1 MGDDEGEQDGD
12 TSSTGSMFRPGDSAL
27 FILTPAP
34 LIRAPASN
42 IVSLPLPNNW
52 FCQTQ
57 EKYKIHD
64 TEIIVH
70 GYKYD

>member
-1 MGDDEGEQDGD
+1 
-12 TSSTGSMFRPGDSAL
+12 MFRPGDSAL

-52 FCQTQ
+52 FCGRQKQ
-57 EKYKIHD
+57 EEAIN
-64 TEIIVH
+64 TN
-70 GYKYD
+70 